1 MNNLQNTLKKGWEAL
16 KKVYAKGAFHI
27 IAGSF
32 LTKFSALLASIF
44 IVRVLTKDDYGAV
57 SYIENIY
64 GYLYI
69 LIGLGLDISLMRYLL
84 KSGSKEKQLAYYKF
98 VLIIGSLINLG
109 LLVIIGTGV
118 WFYQP
123 PQAFETL
130 KGLVL
135 IYLIATPL
143 QFVVEANLYVY
154 RAMKAN
160 QVYAFLSFAVSTLT
174 IVTKFFGAWI
184 WRVEGVVM
192 AKLLIYLIMTLVLG
206 VRTYTLYFKGLK
218 EDPLTSAER
227 KDLLGYAVQYVI
239 GNGLWQLLTLND
251 LFLIGILVND
261 SVALAEYKA
270 AFMLPAN
277 LTLIS
282 HSIGIF
288 VAPYFISHE
297 HDKAWV
303 WKHYKLTLAAT
314 AALVLPAAGLFFVF
328 PGFISGLLYGE
339 QYLNIASLMRLIAVT
354 AAINTIFRYTTAV
367 LFSSMGLVKVNLP
380 VAVGGVILQLGLG
393 IWLIGRFGTA
403 GAAIAGMITYAV
415 MSVPLVLY
423 FRYLFK
429 PTTTTA

>member
-1 MNNLQNTLKKGWEAL
+1 MMKLKSLFEKGVTAL

-69 LIGLGLDISLMRYLL
+69 LIGMGLDISLMRYML
-84 KSGSKEKQLAYYKF
+84 KSGTREKQLGYYKF
-98 VLIIGSLINLG
+98 VLLIGSLINLG

-160 QVYAFLSFAVSTLT
+160 KAYAILSFTVSTLT

-184 WRVEGVVM
+184 WRVEGVVY
-192 AKLLIYLIMTLVLG
+192 AKLAVYLLMTVILG
-206 VRTYTLYFKGLK
+206 LRTYRLYFNGIPETRL
-218 EDPLTSAER
+218 SRAEK

-261 SVALAEYKA
+261 SVALAEYRA
-270 AFMLPAN
+270 AYMLPAN

-288 VAPYFISHE
+288 IAPYFIAHE
-297 HDKAWV
+297 HDGAWV
-303 WKHYKLTLAAT
+303 WKHYKLTLAVT
-314 AALVLPAAGLFFVF
+314 AGLVLPAAGLFMLF
-328 PGFISGLLYGE
+328 PTLISGILYGQ
-339 QYLNIASLMRLIAVT
+339 QYVNIASLMRLVAIT
-354 AAINTIFRYTTAV
+354 ASINTIFRYTTAV

-380 VAVGGVILQLGLG
+380 VAVGGVILQVILG
-393 IWLIGRFGTA
+393 IWLIGRYGTA
-403 GAAIAGMITYAV
+403 GAAYAGMITYAV
-415 MSVPLVLY
+415 MSIPLVLY
-423 FRYLFK
+423 FRYRFK
-429 PTTTTA
+429 PKTTTA